1 MEALIDIEYA
11 VPAETPDCVK
21 EDVEDAPPP
30 NTVDP
35 VGKIV
40 IVGVLDDDPHELLAP
55 TDIE

>member
-1 MEALIDIEYA
+1 M
-11 VPAETPDCVK
+11 PAETPDCVK
-21 EDVEDAPPP
+21 EDVEDTPPP

-55 TDIE
+55 TAIE